1 MVKNLQKSKFSSTH
15 PSTDTAPQPTITT
28 PKKQDVFTGYNQGI
42 EKYFS
47 AAKKTTAI
55 YLQSVTDLQEKIIE
69 SWKKSMDLAITLQQK
84 FAKESKMN
92 VEVPDV
98 TIKIIKDMAEQANNA
113 QELQN
118 KMLLVSIEAIRQ
130 NIKSFNNNVR
140 GFTEVNRKLVH
151 FYGSQMTAPNIGPET
166 FKAAISEF
174 KKVVRDIEVERKL
187 K

>member
-1 MVKNLQKSKFSSTH
+1 
-15 PSTDTAPQPTITT
+15 
-28 PKKQDVFTGYNQGI
+28 
-42 EKYFS
+42 
-47 AAKKTTAI
+47 
-55 YLQSVTDLQEKIIE
+55 
-69 SWKKSMDLAITLQQK
+69 MDLAITLQQK
-84 FAKESKMN
+84 FARESKMN
-92 VEVPDV
+92 VKVPDV

-151 FYGSQMTAPNIGPET
+151 FYGSQMAAPKIGPET

-174 KKVVRDIEVERKL
+174 KKVARDMEVERKL